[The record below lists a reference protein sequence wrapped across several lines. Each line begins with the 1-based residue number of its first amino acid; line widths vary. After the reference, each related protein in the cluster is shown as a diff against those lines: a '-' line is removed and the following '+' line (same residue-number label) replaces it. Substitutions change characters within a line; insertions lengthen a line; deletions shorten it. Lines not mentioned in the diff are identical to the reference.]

1 MSKVKDNLL
10 QFLEKVESGDFTA
23 QDIHNAQTIL
33 ESSVIIP
40 SRAVVRRGNPG
51 SRKRPYFRFSPALI
65 NASQSD
71 EFYTVQ
77 EVAQRFNVTDK
88 AVYKWI
94 NQNKIEWERTSQY
107 SRDIRIPKSQFKS
120 PPTEAETLVLEK
132 SIFNDAIEMELVNRK
147 DLYRD
152 ED

>member
-10 QFLEKVESGDFTA
+10 HFLKKVESGDVTA
-23 QDIHNAQTIL
+23 QDIHNAQSIL
-33 ESSVIIP
+33 NSSVIIP
-40 SRAVVRRGNPG
+40 SSSVLRKGNTRIRLRHRVG
-51 SRKRPYFRFSPALI
+51 FTPALKDML
-65 NASQSD
+65 QSN
-71 EFYTVQ
+71 EYYTVQ

-94 NQNKIEWERTSQY
+94 KQNKIEWERTSQN
-107 SRDIRIPKSQFKS
+107 SRDIRIPKNQFKS
-120 PPTEAETLVLEK
+120 PPAKAEASDLEK
-132 SIFNDAIEMELVNRK
+132 SIFNDAVEMELVKRQ